1 MAMRSA
7 VTIHIEVQKGISCL
21 RSAFFNPPFKIANI
35 TEDKRGPFLDLM
47 LMCSSPGVLD
57 GDEQTIRV
65 SLGPD
70 SRLRLHTQSY
80 QRLFQM
86 KNGATQSMEVRLERG
101 ACFCWLPHPSVPH
114 ANSVFTSRN
123 RIFLAEDARLI
134 WGEILTCG
142 RKLSGEVFALS
153 SYHSR
158 TEVFVQD
165 QLALLENL
173 YLRPSMLPVAALGQ
187 LEGYTHQASLLLVG
201 FPADPSLRAAIGD
214 CCQSMVHGISTGPAN
229 SLIIRLLG
237 NKAEPLYECF
247 QAIESL
253 LTPTIP
259 ILSPQPATH
268 AS

>member
-7 VTIHIEVQKGISCL
+7 VTIHIEAQEGISSL

-65 SLGPD
+65 TLGPD

-86 KNGATQSMEVRLERG
+86 KNGATQQMEVRLEKG

-114 ANSVFTSRN
+114 ADSVFTCRN
-123 RIFLAEDARLI
+123 RIFLAGDARLI

-142 RKLSGEVFALS
+142 RKGSGEVFALS

-158 TEVFVQD
+158 TEIFIQD

-173 YLRPSMLPVAALGQ
+173 YLRPAMLPVAALGQ
-187 LEGYTHQASLLLVG
+187 LEGYTHQASMLLVG
-201 FPADPSLRAAIGD
+201 FGAEAALRAALD
-214 CCQSMVHGISTGPAN
+214 SCLEDTVHGVTVGPAN

-237 NKAEPLYECF
+237 NQAEPLYECL
-247 QAIESL
+247 QAIGSIVFQKNL
-253 LTPTIP
+253 I
-259 ILSPQPATH
+259 H